1 MNFTI
6 KESKGNGYYYFLAY
20 SERDEIIGKLS
31 IDIKDAE
38 YGRFSELCVGT
49 KIAKVVLVW
58 TALNYCGK
66 GVATSLL
73 NRALETFSEWNLY
86 LNVCP
91 LWRTG
96 ENIKYRYVAG
106 LKDFY
111 SKFGFEKVN
120 DVCVPTMFKKAKIIY
135 GKK

>member
-6 KESKGNGYYYFLAY
+6 KETKGNGYYYFLAY
-20 SERDEIIGKLS
+20 NEYGDVIGELS
-31 IDIKDAE
+31 IDIRNAE

-49 KIAKVVLVW
+49 KIAKIVLVR
-58 TALNYCGK
+58 TALDYCGR
-66 GVATSLL
+66 GVATSLF

-86 LNVCP
+86 LNICP
-91 LWRTG
+91 LWRIG

-106 LKDFY
+106 LRDFY